1 MESIKEKAKKYA
13 EEHCHA
19 EPWLAYQAGYMEGFA
34 AGSKHDK
41 NTKKVIP
48 AYTYKQLAT
57 LNLQLQGLITAKDEA
72 YYKIVTENE
81 YLRNKIRLIEKVLNN
96 E

>member
-34 AGSKHDK
+34 AGSKNDK
-41 NTKKVIP
+41 NTT
-48 AYTYKQLAT
+48 AYTYEQMAT

-72 YYKIVTENE
+72 YCKIVTENG